1 MLARDRIGD
10 GQGSIGGWDI
20 VIGSGD
26 GSLGATDLASGEPKP
41 FKSLGAG
48 HLVHKV
54 QIDVEDGLFSSFV
67 MDHVLVPDLLEH
79 GPGTGWGRGSFAH
92 GIRWGKGGQAVLAG
106 KRLLL

>member
-1 MLARDRIGD
+1 M
-10 GQGSIGGWDI
+10 
-20 VIGSGD
+20 IGSGD